1 MQGLINQASTI
12 TMYKKPH
19 NPNKQFLI
27 GTGVLAFAVIC
38 TVVLFTLLSL
48 RMSHKSEQMVHY
60 TDIYQIELEKGFS
73 GDSVS
78 IYLNDSL
85 LLNKKIAM
93 DTIRLQI
100 KRFSE
105 SNALLVVDNLTDK
118 VTTFNLEE
126 KGGRIIL
133 RKKEGIISMTSVDWE

>member
-1 MQGLINQASTI
+1 
-12 TMYKKPH
+12 MYKKPH

-27 GTGVLAFAVIC
+27 GTGVLAFAVIFI
-38 TVVLFTLLSL
+38 VVLFTLLAL
-48 RMSHKSEQMVHY
+48 RMSHKPEQTVKY
-60 TDIYQIELEKGFS
+60 TDIYQIELEKGFA

-85 LLNKKIAM
+85 LLNKMIAM

-100 KRFSE
+100 KRFDE
-105 SNALLVVDNLTDK
+105 SNALLVVDNRTDK
-118 VTTFNLEE
+118 VTTFNLKE

-133 RKKEGIISMTSVDWE
+133 RKKEGIISMTSVDW

>member
-1 MQGLINQASTI
+1 
-12 TMYKKPH
+12 MYKKPH

-38 TVVLFTLLSL
+38 IVVLFTLLAL
-48 RMSHKSEQMVHY
+48 RMSHKSEQTVHY
-60 TDIYQIELEKGFS
+60 TDIYQIELEEGFA

-85 LLNKKIAM
+85 LLNQKIAT

-100 KRFSE
+100 KRFDE

-126 KGGRIIL
+126 KGGRMIL
-133 RKKEGIISMTSVDWE
+133 RKKEGIISMTSVDWP